1 MKRVGCVL
9 EQEGNSTAPWGE
21 GLLQLK
27 PTGPQPWPVAFRAC
41 KHSVFGILPKGCSA
55 DSGLSS
61 SASFILPFIS
71 YCVPFPPPN
80 QCVCVGGGRKS
91 LLKLCK
97 QRGGCFASG
106 CKTHLLQKCKERHND
121 GVPSWKSR
129 PFPGEKQSTEMK
141 SSSRPSLT

>member
-1 MKRVGCVL
+1 MCWSRKGTP
-9 EQEGNSTAPWGE
+9 QHPGE
-21 GLLQLK
+21 
-27 PTGPQPWPVAFRAC
+27 R
-41 KHSVFGILPKGCSA
+41 GCS
-55 DSGLSS
+55 SLSPQGLSLGQWPFEPVNIVFLES
-61 SASFILPFIS
+61 SQRVAQLTLDSVPQHPLFSLLFHIVFLFHPQIS
-71 YCVPFPPPN
+71 V
-80 QCVCVGGGRKS
+80 CVCGGGRKS

-97 QRGGCFASG
+97 QRGGCFAKG